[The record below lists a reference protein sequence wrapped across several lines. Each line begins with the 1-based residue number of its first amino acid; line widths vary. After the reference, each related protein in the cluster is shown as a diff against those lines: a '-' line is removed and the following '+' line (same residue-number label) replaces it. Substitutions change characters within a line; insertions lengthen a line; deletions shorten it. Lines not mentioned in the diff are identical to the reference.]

1 MENLLDKLKTIE
13 EHITSVYSERDLKL
27 DEIKQ
32 HLKEDYD
39 KKLLFHQEKKEN
51 LIQEWYNNV
60 LEKYNVG
67 TILIHKNGY
76 RRYGKT
82 TTFYIINSIKL
93 VKGDSKYIRYDYQ
106 YNDEIVPKTYKVVCE
121 VTEIGVSKVLSKLE
135 EITIHY
141 LSFDGDEYKDTPK
154 VLCNISEIPNFVK
167 KHNLPNKLNHKLCV
181 DLYDI
186 INETTNSVQST
197 KDLLKKFGLS

>member
-13 EHITSVYSERDLKL
+13 EHIESVYSERDLKL
-27 DEIKQ
+27 DEIRQ
-32 HLKEDYD
+32 HLKVDYD
-39 KKLLFHQEKKEN
+39 NKLLFHKEKKEN

-67 TILIHKNGY
+67 TILIHKQGY

-82 TTFYIINSIKL
+82 TTFYIINSVRL
-93 VKGDSKYIRYDYQ
+93 VKGEKKYTRYNHDFV
-106 YNDEIVPKTYKVVCE
+106 DEETPKTYKVVCE

-135 EITIHY
+135 EVTIHY
-141 LSFDGDEYKDTPK
+141 LSFDGEEYKDTPK
-154 VLCNISEIPNFVK
+154 ILCKISEIPTLVK

-197 KDLLKKFGLS
+197 KDLLKKYGLS